1 MPCGLALYFVPL
13 TKFAWQVLMT
23 ILMFYAPMSSKMQA
37 NGRNGI
43 TDQWG
48 GAFLVRGVTTDA
60 SKVMFNDCIFRNN
73 NALFV
78 GGAIF
83 SQSASVNLDGCR
95 FVQNTAILGGAIFS
109 LGGVEAHLRGCDFED
124 NSAFTAGVM
133 YVTNGGSVS
142 VRESTFKHN
151 AAERGNGGALYVSSV
166 HYDFQSSQFIGNF
179 ADDDGGAIYGRS
191 GANGNISD
199 CLFEDNIAGFFGG
212 AIDGLTATDV
222 LDSNFTN
229 NTALSCGAMCASVT
243 TLRGCRF
250 EENSAKRGFG
260 GAIRGDFENVQE
272 CYFKGNKAPRA
283 LFGGGAIDGLVINLQ
298 DSVFESNEAG
308 GSGGAFRMLRDTR
321 ISTYIKGCQ
330 FSDNRAVDG
339 GAIDL
344 YDITTVLMEDVEFKG
359 NAATGVGGAINFF
372 SGDRNAGS
380 ATRTIQLNNCRF
392 EGNNAEFGGA
402 ISSYMHPR
410 TDYPSQIHLEGC
422 YFGGNTAT
430 SFGGAIDTY
439 NTESIIDQSTF
450 ACNSAVA
457 GGAIHNED
465 DDPYNYIERFG
476 FPPTSISIDDTK
488 FIHNEADVGGALLF
502 ESAPSS
508 LDRCVFDQNEASI
521 SGGAIVISDIEN
533 TSPANSTHNFTQNTF
548 QNNKSQGTSSGD
560 ILVIDTDGGSTYN
573 CGNGY
578 NNCFCDADIA
588 DLPDISTIS
597 PADTCPNAGVAGMPP
612 SCTCIPSTPITCPL
626 QSRAGAKARAGQ
638 DGPRDMEELL
648 KTLHE
653 KQELMFEEMLL
664 QLNSTNASSP
674 AEDDDQESESDE
686 LELILEKYGIQI
698 QP

>member
-1 MPCGLALYFVPL
+1 MSCGLAFYYVPL
-13 TKFAWQVLMT
+13 TNFSWQVLMT
-23 ILMFYAPMSSKMQA
+23 ILMFYAPLSSKMQA

-43 TDQWG
+43 TEREG

-60 SKVMFNDCIFRNN
+60 SKVMFNDCVFRNN
-73 NALFV
+73 NAQFGGGAISSQSASFSLHRCLFV
-78 GGAIF
+78 QNTALFGGAIF
-83 SQSASVNLDGCR
+83 SFRDEER
-95 FVQNTAILGGAIFS
+95 Y
-109 LGGVEAHLRGCDFED
+109 LRDCDFEG
-124 NSAFTAGVM
+124 NSAFVAGVM
-133 YVTNGGSVS
+133 YASRGTLN
-142 VRESTFKHN
+142 VRGSTFKHN
-151 AAERGNGGALYVSSV
+151 TASRDNGGALYISGLQ
-166 HYDFQSSQFIGNF
+166 YDLQSSQFIGNF
-179 ADDDGGAIYGRS
+179 ADDDGGAICGR
-191 GANGNISD
+191 GINGNISD
-199 CLFEDNIAGFFGG
+199 CLFEDNIAGFDGG

-229 NTALSCGAMCASVT
+229 NTALGCGAMCASVT

-250 EENSAKRGFG
+250 EENSAKQGYG
-260 GAIRGDFENVQE
+260 GAIRGDFKNVQE
-272 CYFKGNKAPRA
+272 CYFKGNKASRA
-283 LFGGGAIDGLVINLQ
+283 RFGGGAIDGLIINLQ
-298 DSVFESNEAG
+298 NSLFESNEAG
-308 GSGGAFRMLRDTR
+308 GGGGALRMPRDTR

-359 NAATGVGGAINFF
+359 NATTVVGGAINFF
-372 SGDRNAGS
+372 SSDRNACC
-380 ATRTIQLNNCRF
+380 ATRTMQLNNCRF

-410 TDYPSQIHLEGC
+410 TFYPSQIHLEGC

-488 FIHNEADVGGALLF
+488 FIHNEAEVGGALLF

-508 LDRCVFDQNEASI
+508 LDRCVFDQNEAFI

-533 TSPANSTHNFTQNTF
+533 TSPANSTHNLTQNTF

-597 PADTCPNAGVAGMPP
+597 PADTCPNAGIAGMPP

-626 QSRAGAKARAGQ
+626 QSRAGAKARADQ
-638 DGPRDMEELL
+638 DGPHDMEELL

-674 AEDDDQESESDE
+674 AEDDDQESESEE